1 MVHAKRTAVI
11 TGANRGIGRSTAEVL
26 AERGYNLAIDLQIP
40 VATLKS
46 VESFGVE
53 ALGCAG
59 SVADELEVE
68 RFAQKVHERW
78 AAADVLVN
86 NAGISC
92 IARAEN
98 ISAKDFRRVLE
109 PISWGRFCW
118 RTA

>member
-1 MVHAKRTAVI
+1 MVNEKRTAVI

-26 AERGYNLAIDLQIP
+26 AERGYHLALIDLQIP
-40 VATLKS
+40 LATLKS

-59 SVADELEVE
+59 SVADELEIE

-86 NAGISC
+86 NAARGQKISQQKTF
-92 IARAEN
+92 AAFLR
-98 ISAKDFRRVLE
+98 
-109 PISWGRFCW
+109 PISSGRFCW